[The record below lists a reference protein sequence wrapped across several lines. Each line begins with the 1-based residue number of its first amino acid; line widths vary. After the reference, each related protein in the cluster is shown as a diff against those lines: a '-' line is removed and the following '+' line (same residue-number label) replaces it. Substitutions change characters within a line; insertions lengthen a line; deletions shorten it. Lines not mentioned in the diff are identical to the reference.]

1 MKHHKFIY
9 EERCIWLYEY
19 SLYWELPYLTLSI
32 LKGVFEQMK
41 IQKKKKS
48 RENKLS
54 EKNEVRKISI
64 LYEQHIFYFKH
75 LRSMNVINFKY
86 NV

>member
-41 IQKKKKS
+41 IQKKKKVGKTNYLKKMKFGKFPS
-48 RENKLS
+48 YMS
-54 EKNEVRKISI
+54 SIYFISNI
-64 LYEQHIFYFKH
+64 
-75 LRSMNVINFKY
+75 
-86 NV
+86 